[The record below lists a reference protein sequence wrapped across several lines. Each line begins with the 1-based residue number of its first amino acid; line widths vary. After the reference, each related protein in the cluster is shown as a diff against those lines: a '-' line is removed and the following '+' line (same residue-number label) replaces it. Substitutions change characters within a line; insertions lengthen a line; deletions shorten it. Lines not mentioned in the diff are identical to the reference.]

1 MALPTSYT
9 EATLGAFIH
18 ADLGPVATTLGWSVA
33 GGSYAEIINEAL
45 IIGNATS
52 VADLSVAK
60 ARALVRVAA
69 WRVVAQHTAGD
80 YKFSADGASYDR
92 QQMHAHAVAQA
103 ARCEADAAD
112 YMPVAL
118 IGSDTIKYVNDPHSV
133 VVNSDDEE
141 TQLSALAQLAGPA
154 II

>member
-1 MALPTSYT
+1 MALPSVYSD
-9 EATLGAFIH
+9 ATLGAFIH
-18 ADLGPVATTLGWSVA
+18 ADLGPIATTLGWTVA

-45 IIGNATS
+45 IIGNAAS

-103 ARCEADAAD
+103 ARCEADAAA
-112 YMPVAL
+112 YMPAAL
-118 IGSDTIKYVNDPHSV
+118 ITSDALTYINDPHSV
-133 VVNSDDEE
+133 VLNSDDEN
-141 TQLSALAQLAGPA
+141 TQLSALAQLAGPT
-154 II
+154 IV